1 MHYNKI
7 IASGGSE
14 YKDFNFSIKND
25 LNLYWI
31 ECGLNFKLYAQI
43 SIGQTIFQ
51 QSYTN
56 HVWVLSNTENTQ
68 CFTFKLG
75 ITNKFEE
82 TNKVINLVSDMVGDN
97 CNQSDVPK

>member
-1 MHYNKI
+1 MHSNKI

-25 LNLYWI
+25 QKNDLNLYWI
-31 ECGLNFKLYAQI
+31 DYELNFKLYAQI
-43 SIGQTIFQ
+43 SIGQTLFQ

-56 HVWVLSNTENTQ
+56 HVWVLSNTENKQ

-82 TNKVINLVSDMVGDN
+82 TNKVINVVLM
-97 CNQSDVPK
+97 